1 MKLTKLKT
9 LLAGMLLLGASATSN
24 AAVIVGTGE
33 ISTGSEVDYWTITMD
48 TASNLVIDVLA
59 QGFGGTY
66 LDSYIYLYN
75 PDVTGSLV
83 ASNDDYSTSILT
95 GGADG
100 SYHSFDSYMDV
111 SLSAGIYTLAIG
123 DYYLS
128 DADARDGYNTNSYG
142 GVGNYQLTFTGA
154 GLGNVAASGV
164 PEPTTL
170 ALMGL
175 GLIGLGF
182 ARRKA

>member
-9 LLAGMLLLGASATSN
+9 LLAGMLLIGASFNSN
-24 AAVIVGTGE
+24 AVVMIGTGE
-33 ISTGSEVDYWTITMD
+33 ISTNSEVDYWTITMD
-48 TASNLVIDVLA
+48 SASNLEIDVLA
-59 QGFGGTY
+59 YGLDGTY
-66 LDSYIYLYN
+66 LDPYIYLYQ
-75 PDVTGSLV
+75 PDVTGAQV
-83 ASNDDYSTSILT
+83 GRNDDSGSTYGDGSTSAL
-95 GGADG
+95 
-100 SYHSFDSYMDV
+100 DSYLNLA
-111 SLSAGIYTLAIG
+111 LSAGTYTLAIG

-128 DADARDGYNTNSYG
+128 DYDARNGVNTSSYG
-142 GVGNYQLTFTGA
+142 NVGNYQITFNGT
-154 GLGNVAASGV
+154 GLGNVVDASSV